1 MHDAGGVGGGGQRM
15 TPTKALISALV
26 VAGAASLALIA
37 ENRAEAPGA
46 IKAEEV
52 LVADLAGEPGKEA
65 NIRVY
70 SFPPGAS
77 VPWHIHPDTHEFGY
91 QLDGELMLLIN
102 GQPSRV
108 LKAGDAFYV
117 PPNVIHRGLTVS
129 RTQTAKFMV
138 VRVKPKGAPALVEMK
153 P

>member
-1 MHDAGGVGGGGQRM
+1 M

-26 VAGAASLALIA
+26 VAGVAGLALIA
-37 ENRAEAPGA
+37 E
-46 IKAEEV
+46 IKAEATGEIKAEPL
-52 LVADLAGEPGKEA
+52 LVKDLAGEPDKEV
-65 NIRVY
+65 NIQLY

-91 QLDGELMLLIN
+91 QLDGEFTLLIN
-102 GQPSRV
+102 GEPSRI

-117 PPNVIHRGLTVS
+117 PPNVIHRGINAS
-129 RTQTAKFMV
+129 RTKVKFVV
-138 VRVKPKGAPALVEMK
+138 VRVKPKGKPALVEVQ